1 MAAFIS
7 TIRGKRV
14 GKRKEGRKEGKKQ
27 KKRGKERMEVKDEKD
42 ISWIQRDL

>member
-27 KKRGKERMEVKDEKD
+27 KKRGKKRMEVKDEKD